1 MIYFREEIMK
11 KNYLK
16 YLISLLLVFNAM
28 SCVSVY
34 ASEITENLVQ
44 PESGTNFQELSRENF
59 HPAFT
64 KNTVLKLNAIV
75 SKSLDVINE
84 YDSVMG
90 QVRRVKKTPIEEQN
104 LSNEIER
111 INQLSSQSKQIL
123 SEMLLAEKALK
134 DSDEVFNRAIL
145 AGMVDFVSDV
155 EREVTAQ
162 SQLLSQSLSKR

>member
-1 MIYFREEIMK
+1 MK

-28 SCVSVY
+28 SC
-34 ASEITENLVQ
+34 
-44 PESGTNFQELSRENF
+44 LSRENF

-123 SEMLLAEKALK
+123 SEMLLAEKVLK